1 MCAQLNTYA
10 HIKNFTYKNLDV
22 HVVFSYPTFPQL
34 WECICWGEESSCCRL
49 MQKGILTHWWSS
61 LWHPKT
67 CICEWLLCNKPLKHV
82 KCISLQQIATE
93 SEYWADINNAIKFWL
108 FTELLFDFVFTL
120 NNNNKKLCF
129 SGSVTLQAM
138 RDSMSLPAYKFISL

>member
-1 MCAQLNTYA
+1 MHINLNIRNKSNPKLEKCIKICLNWCNLIPCRALFLSQSHVHTLNTYA
-10 HIKNFTYKNLDV
+10 RIKSFTYKNLDV

-67 CICEWLLCNKPLKHV
+67 CICERLLCNKPVKHV

-93 SEYWADINNAIKFWL
+93 SD
-108 FTELLFDFVFTL
+108 TGQT
-120 NNNNKKLCF
+120 
-129 SGSVTLQAM
+129 
-138 RDSMSLPAYKFISL
+138 